1 MPLQPVGAGRWKN
14 ELYPTPCFWKSSC
27 YQVHKYWDGRARAPA
42 TLVVK
47 TTFLSEQWRIQST
60 AVTKLITRPTVH
72 GIQKKHIFV
81 KTLRVRVRVESDDRL
96 FSETLNNSTHTLHT
110 LLPPQHRSTTIWDHA
125 RTTDSCQHKSVI
137 CVQKTL
143 LRERCI
149 KTVIN
154 FYL

>member
-1 MPLQPVGAGRWKN
+1 MKKIN
-14 ELYPTPCFWKSSC
+14 FITPCFWKSSC

-110 LLPPQHRSTTIWDHA
+110 LLPPQTTA
-125 RTTDSCQHKSVI
+125 SQHYH
-137 CVQKTL
+137 
-143 LRERCI
+143 LRPRMHDRQLPTQISHLCT
-149 KTVIN
+149 KN
-154 FYL
+154 FVTRALYKDCY